1 MVLRPVEAALSGLS
15 AVFSSFMTNT
25 WIVASVVAVVVGAVG
40 FFTVLRGSAFAAHAI
55 PQGAFAGAAGAVL
68 LGTSTLLG
76 LGVFAVAGAL
86 GIGWLGRRAR
96 RDVATALGFVLM
108 LAVGALL
115 LSMSQGYEPEIDAL
129 LFGQVLGVGSYEVL
143 PTAALGLASVL
154 ALILLY
160 RPLLLAS
167 VLPDLAGSRGVSTL
181 RTEIA
186 FLVVVGLATAMT
198 VPVVG
203 ASLMFSLMI
212 APAGAARSLTD
223 RPGRALLCSSA
234 ISLAVV
240 WASIAGSYASNWPV
254 GFFVGTIGVVVYGLS
269 RAAAARRH
277 RGLQPGAPQLA
288 ERSA

>member
-1 MVLRPVEAALSGLS
+1 
-15 AVFSSFMTNT
+15 MTNT
-25 WIVASVVAVVVGAVG
+25 WLVASMVAVVVGAVG

-68 LGTSTLLG
+68 VGTSTLLG

-115 LSMSQGYEPEIDAL
+115 LSLSQGYEPEIDAL
-129 LFGQVLGVGSYEVL
+129 LFGQVLGVGSYQVL
-143 PTAALGLASVL
+143 PTAVLGLVSLV
-154 ALILLY
+154 ALLVLY
-160 RPLLLAS
+160 RPLVLAA
-167 VLPDLAGSRGVSTL
+167 VLPELAESRGVAVAS
-181 RTEIA
+181 TEIA

-223 RPGRALLCSSA
+223 RPARALVYSST

-254 GFFVGTIGVVVYGLS
+254 GFFVGAIGVVVYGLS
-269 RAAAARRH
+269 RVAAARRH
-277 RGLQPGAPQLA
+277 RALWPGSGQLPA
-288 ERSA
+288 RSA